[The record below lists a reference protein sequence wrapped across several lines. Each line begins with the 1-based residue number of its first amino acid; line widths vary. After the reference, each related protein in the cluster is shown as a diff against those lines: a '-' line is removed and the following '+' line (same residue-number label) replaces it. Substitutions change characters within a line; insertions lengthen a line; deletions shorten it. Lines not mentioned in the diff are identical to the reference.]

1 MSGWILSIDYGTS
14 RVGFAVSDPLHI
26 IATPLKTIKNKS
38 IQDLLKQIQLI
49 VKEYDIKFIVVG
61 LPLGLNGKETKQTE
75 TVKLFSETLGKN
87 NYKVIFEDERFTTVL
102 AKKEIIKQKISTGRN
117 KSLIDQVSAAFIL
130 RRYLDRKKIF
140 SRWIKFIRYFEY
152 HYSQKNTPLTLKRTT
167 HRFIL
172 SALPIRFFCLV
183 WVYPFIPILRKF
195 QL

>member
-1 MSGWILSIDYGTS
+1 MSGRILSIDYGTS

-38 IQDLLKQIQLI
+38 IQDLLKQIGLI
-49 VKEYDIKFIVVG
+49 VKEYDIKSIVVG

-87 NYKVIFEDERFTTVL
+87 NYKVIFEDERLTTVL

-130 RRYLDRKKIF
+130 RSYLDRKKIF
-140 SRWIKFIRYFEY
+140 SR
-152 HYSQKNTPLTLKRTT
+152 
-167 HRFIL
+167 
-172 SALPIRFFCLV
+172 
-183 WVYPFIPILRKF
+183 
-195 QL
+195 

>member
-1 MSGWILSIDYGTS
+1 MSGRILSIDYGTS

-38 IQDLLKQIQLI
+38 IQDLLKQIGLI
-49 VKEYDIKFIVVG
+49 VREYDIRSIVVG

-75 TVKLFSETLGKN
+75 TVKLFSETLEKN

-130 RRYLDRKKIF
+130 RSYLDRKKIF
-140 SRWIKFIRYFEY
+140 SR
-152 HYSQKNTPLTLKRTT
+152 
-167 HRFIL
+167 
-172 SALPIRFFCLV
+172 
-183 WVYPFIPILRKF
+183 
-195 QL
+195 

>member
-1 MSGWILSIDYGTS
+1 MSGRILSIDYGTS

-38 IQDLLKQIQLI
+38 IQDLLKQIGLI
-49 VKEYDIKFIVVG
+49 VKEYDIKSIVVG

-130 RRYLDRKKIF
+130 QSYLDKKKNF
-140 SRWIKFIRYFEY
+140 SR
-152 HYSQKNTPLTLKRTT
+152 
-167 HRFIL
+167 
-172 SALPIRFFCLV
+172 
-183 WVYPFIPILRKF
+183 
-195 QL
+195 

>member
-1 MSGWILSIDYGTS
+1 MSGRILSIDYGTS

-26 IATPLKTIKNKS
+26 IGTPLKTIKNKS
-38 IQDLLKQIQLI
+38 IQDLLKQIGLI
-49 VKEYDIKFIVVG
+49 VKEYDIKSIVVG

-130 RRYLDRKKIF
+130 QSYLDKKKNF
-140 SRWIKFIRYFEY
+140 SR
-152 HYSQKNTPLTLKRTT
+152 
-167 HRFIL
+167 
-172 SALPIRFFCLV
+172 
-183 WVYPFIPILRKF
+183 
-195 QL
+195 

>member
-1 MSGWILSIDYGTS
+1 MSGRILSIDYGTS

-38 IQDLLKQIQLI
+38 IQDLLKQIGLI
-49 VKEYDIKFIVVG
+49 VKEYDIKSIVVG

-130 RRYLDRKKIF
+130 QSYLDKRKNF
-140 SRWIKFIRYFEY
+140 SR
-152 HYSQKNTPLTLKRTT
+152 
-167 HRFIL
+167 
-172 SALPIRFFCLV
+172 
-183 WVYPFIPILRKF
+183 
-195 QL
+195 

>member
-1 MSGWILSIDYGTS
+1 MSGRILSIDYGTS

-38 IQDLLKQIQLI
+38 IQDLLKQIGLI
-49 VKEYDIKFIVVG
+49 VKEYDIKSIVVG

-75 TVKLFSETLGKN
+75 TVKLFSETLEKN

-130 RRYLDRKKIF
+130 QSYLDKRKNF
-140 SRWIKFIRYFEY
+140 SR
-152 HYSQKNTPLTLKRTT
+152 
-167 HRFIL
+167 
-172 SALPIRFFCLV
+172 
-183 WVYPFIPILRKF
+183 
-195 QL
+195 

>member
-1 MSGWILSIDYGTS
+1 MSGRILSIDYGTS

-38 IQDLLKQIQLI
+38 IQDLLKQIGLI
-49 VKEYDIKFIVVG
+49 VKEYDIKSIVVG

-130 RRYLDRKKIF
+130 QSYLDRKKIF
-140 SRWIKFIRYFEY
+140 SR
-152 HYSQKNTPLTLKRTT
+152 
-167 HRFIL
+167 
-172 SALPIRFFCLV
+172 
-183 WVYPFIPILRKF
+183 
-195 QL
+195 